1 MGESIMK
8 CPKCHEDI
16 LQHNPTLCPY
26 CYNRL
31 LPSKEEALSDEEALR
46 QEIQEIEKLEKAGRY
61 EEAAQAYEGLEMWEK
76 AGECRRMART
86 NYVVSANVNIGKV
99 GTISM
104 ECPHCGASQ
113 PIASKSNEVTCKYCG
128 KNYVIPKKVLD
139 LL

>member
-1 MGESIMK
+1 MK

-16 LQHNPTLCPY
+16 LQHNPKLCPY
-26 CYNRL
+26 CLNIL
-31 LPSKEEALSDEEALR
+31 SSSEEKAISDEEALKL
-46 QEIQEIEKLEKAGRY
+46 EIQEIEKLETAGRY

-76 AGECRRMART
+76 AGKCRRMART
-86 NYVVSANVNIGKV
+86 DYVVSANIDIGKV

-104 ECPHCGASQ
+104 ECPHCSASQ
-113 PIASKSNEVTCKYCG
+113 PISSKSNEVTCKYCG